1 MKKSFLILS
10 AVFLGLTACSSTPK
24 NPVDATPGRTA
35 DVEFLEAN
43 GPLTLTFDEK
53 GNWLSIRSSATAP
66 LVNNAPE
73 GVEIAFKTATMRAKR
88 NLAEFMS
95 NDVKSTKSVQTIS
108 KSYLKNIAQV
118 DSSNESNTSGDD
130 EDAASNSQATKESR
144 QKANTIAQK
153 HPDAIVIGSDQ
164 VAWREGAPDIFI
176 SKPLS
181 TEKAI
186 RQLQANSDKIVYF
199 STALSVQ
206 QYATGFEQTLVEHYK
221 VKFRKLSMAEI
232 ERYVAV
238 EQPLHC
244 AGSFKCESLGISLFE
259 QMIGQDQ
266 TTLMGMPMIQLCQ
279 ILRQLNI
286 LVP

>member
-1 MKKSFLILS
+1 MNTQIIL
-10 AVFLGLTACSSTPK
+10 ASSSQTRKDLMDRLKIQYECVVPDIDES
-24 NPVDATPGRTA
+24 PRGELHA
-35 DVEFLEAN
+35 DDLARR
-43 GPLTLTFDEK
+43 L
-53 GNWLSIRSSATAP
+53 
-66 LVNNAPE
+66 
-73 GVEIAFKTATMRAKR
+73 AF
-88 NLAEFMS
+88 E
-95 NDVKSTKSVQTIS
+95 
-108 KSYLKNIAQV
+108 
-118 DSSNESNTSGDD
+118 
-130 EDAASNSQATKESR
+130 
-144 QKANTIAQK
+144 KANTIAQK

-176 SKPLS
+176 GKPLS
-181 TEKAI
+181 FEKAI